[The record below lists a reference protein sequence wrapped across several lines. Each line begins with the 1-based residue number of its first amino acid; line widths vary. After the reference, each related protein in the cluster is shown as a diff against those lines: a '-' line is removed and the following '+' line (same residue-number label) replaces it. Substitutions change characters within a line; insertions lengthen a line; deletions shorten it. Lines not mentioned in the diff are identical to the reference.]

1 MSTLRRMAGD
11 AVRKL
16 MGPHRRAYGFMQS
29 AFSFDLPAETCEPR
43 NETIVVLAPHM
54 DDEVIGCGGTIAR
67 HVRAGARVTVVYLSD
82 NRYVKANAHLPRAER
97 ERLHLELL
105 VTRKRE
111 ARDGCAV
118 LGVDDLHFLDGDP
131 RGLGDSEE
139 VAARLRAL
147 LQAVSPA
154 IVYVPVFLDRHPDH
168 RASNAV
174 LQRAV
179 QGTNLDFE
187 CRAYEVWTPLVP
199 NRLVRI
205 DDVLEL
211 KLQALAC
218 HASQLAHTDFLH
230 MIRGLN
236 AYRASAVPDGAARF
250 AEAFLALP
258 LPEYL
263 GLYRRFSSR
272 E

>member
-1 MSTLRRMAGD
+1 LHGEAGVLNVPLHTHGHLGPPAPST
-11 AVRKL
+11 
-16 MGPHRRAYGFMQS
+16 
-29 AFSFDLPAETCEPR
+29 
-43 NETIVVLAPHM
+43 
-54 DDEVIGCGGTIAR
+54 
-67 HVRAGARVTVVYLSD
+67 
-82 NRYVKANAHLPRAER
+82 
-97 ERLHLELL
+97 
-105 VTRKRE
+105 
-111 ARDGCAV
+111 
-118 LGVDDLHFLDGDP
+118 HFLDGDP
-131 RGLGDSEE
+131 RSLEDSEE
-139 VAARLRAL
+139 VAVRLRAL

-179 QGTNLDFE
+179 LGTSLDFE

-205 DDVLEL
+205 DDVLEI

-218 HASQLAHTDFLH
+218 HASQIAHTDFPH

-272 E
+272 ELPHRVQHSGSRTM